1 MLWKRLMQLWQ
12 SHRLYI
18 LLALAIAV
26 FIVVSLLVPDP
37 TGYGP
42 QARPSATPSPTSQ
55 SGRLFQIGLSRPI
68 AMEPSRRFRRADKF
82 SPIAQIETTSC
93 PSCRSS

>member
-1 MLWKRLMQLWQ
+1 MFWKRLVQLWQ

-37 TGYGP
+37 TGYEP
-42 QARPSATPSPTSQ
+42 QSRPSATPSSSTP
-55 SGRLFQIGLSRPI
+55 
-68 AMEPSRRFRRADKF
+68 
-82 SPIAQIETTSC
+82 
-93 PSCRSS
+93 RSLARNVC